1 LKTASLPTVFLGSG
15 LLFLAMLFASAAVA
29 AGIIIAYAAGPA
41 GLLDSAT
48 FTFARAV
55 TYEIMNLYAVK
66 MAAVFMIS
74 TSTLAIRTGV
84 IAGWIA
90 LLGYALAPLL
100 HGDDVSRAAGI
111 RSASADSA
119 SEEVAHRR
127 SSRRARSMGYSAYAT
142 FQGGCSGPQWFCF
155 GRYKRGR
162 PSRLTENR

>member
-1 LKTASLPTVFLGSG
+1 
-15 LLFLAMLFASAAVA
+15 LFLAMLFASAAVA

-100 HGDDVSRAAGI
+100 LL
-111 RSASADSA
+111 
-119 SEEVAHRR
+119 
-127 SSRRARSMGYSAYAT
+127 SRR
-142 FQGGCSGPQWFCF
+142 
-155 GRYKRGR
+155 
-162 PSRLTENR
+162 PSQAAAASPGLTSWR